1 MALKLCPN
9 TSPRIGHAE
18 ALAAMRE
25 IDCLG
30 DLMRTLG
37 AADKVSGTIVEFL
50 GEKIEN
56 AAETVS
62 AYLAAMME
70 AG

>member
-1 MALKLCPN
+1 MPLKLCP
-9 TSPRIGHAE
+9 TTPPRIGHAE
-18 ALAAMRE
+18 ALAAMSE

-37 AADKVSGTIVEFL
+37 AADKVPGTVVEFL

-62 AYLAAMME
+62 AYLAAMTE